1 MLNIQSLT
9 GRLETIRGKATAAV
23 GQHMGD
29 AERKGRD
36 GLLKKRRRAGLGFLV
51 IDGQVDG
58 ARGAVDR
65 DIEIAFA
72 PLAVGGLELSPTAPA
87 NR

>member
-1 MLNIQSLT
+1 
-9 GRLETIRGKATAAV
+9 
-23 GQHMGD
+23 MGD

-72 PLAVGGLELSPTAPA
+72 PLAVGGLELSAYPSRA
-87 NR
+87 NSTQKGLAN